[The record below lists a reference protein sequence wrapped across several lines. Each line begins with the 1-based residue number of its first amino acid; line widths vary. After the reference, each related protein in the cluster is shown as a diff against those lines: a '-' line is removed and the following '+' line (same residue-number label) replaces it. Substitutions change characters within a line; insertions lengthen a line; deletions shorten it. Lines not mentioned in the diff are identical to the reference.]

1 MISSTANPPVFGEL
15 DFSYPIQSPYVSQ
28 QTYGLYD
35 SNLALNGSA
44 LQMQPLDGQ
53 LTPGQTHIPH
63 SFHPSP
69 ALHIHALHIMES
81 FGDAQTMPPI
91 PMGPPAKPRKR
102 KAPTLRADAWEP
114 YKARIIELHT
124 QQGLPLREVKENI
137 MKEFGFTAEYVSL
150 FKAEQGRAR
159 QASNVLIRLCF
170 KGYDNIEHA

>member
-1 MISSTANPPVFGEL
+1 MNPSTTNPPVFGEL
-15 DFSYPIQSPYVSQ
+15 DLLYPIQSPYASQ
-28 QTYGLYD
+28 QAYGLYG
-35 SNLALNGSA
+35 SHLTLNGLA

-69 ALHIHALHIMES
+69 ALHIHAPYIMES
-81 FGDAQTMPPI
+81 FGDAQTMPII

-114 YKARIIELHT
+114 YKARIIELHI

-137 MKEFGFTAEYVSL
+137 MNEFGFTAEYVSFL
-150 FKAEQGRAR
+150 R
-159 QASNVLIRLCF
+159 
-170 KGYDNIEHA
+170 

>member
-1 MISSTANPPVFGEL
+1 MLTDTAQARRDVNMNPLTTNSPVFGEL

-35 SNLALNGSA
+35 SHLALNGSA

-69 ALHIHALHIMES
+69 APQIIEY
-81 FGDAQTMPPI
+81 FGDAQTIPAI

-114 YKARIIELHT
+114 YKARIIELHI

-137 MKEFGFTAEYVSL
+137 MKEFGFTAKYVSL
-150 FKAEQGRAR
+150 FKAEQGR
-159 QASNVLIRLCF
+159 LLMC
-170 KGYDNIEHA
+170 